1 MITDLSIIS
10 EGITVRPISDK
21 SIEAIDYNYIVSL
34 FENNGVILFKGFDIR
49 LDNISLF
56 TDQYTERYARPAN
69 RRTSK
74 NKSIIREADYWE
86 QSHKIVDMPLHSESS
101 FAPSWPEVLWFF
113 CTVPPNS
120 GGETTICD
128 GISIWDK
135 LSSTTK
141 QFFLEQPLRYSLEIP
156 VPPGFRKR
164 PNKGKQ
170 PWIFPKPGISGY
182 LDWDREVIS
191 LQLLRYAVNDSRFP
205 NRLCF
210 SNHLLA
216 MLEDETQIKQIT
228 MANGDL
234 ISDDIFSEIK
244 EVSNTLIVD
253 HNWASGDLIML
264 DNIRFMH
271 GRRMFAQ
278 NDPRKILIIETERAS
293 FSYGATTR
301 KQTHST

>member
-1 MITDLSIIS
+1 MIEPTVKS
-10 EGITVRPISDK
+10 EGITVRPISDN

-34 FENNGVILFKGFDIR
+34 FENNGVILFRDFDIR
-49 LDNISLF
+49 LDNVSLF

-69 RRTSK
+69 RRASTSG
-74 NKSIIREADYWE
+74 SILRDADYWK
-86 QSHKIVDMPLHSESS
+86 QSHKVVDMPLHSESS
-101 FAPSWPEVLWFF
+101 FAPSWPEVVWFF
-113 CTVPPNS
+113 CSTPPKT

-128 GISIWDK
+128 GISIWDR
-135 LSSTTK
+135 LSSSTK
-141 QFFLEQPLRYSLEIP
+141 QFFLKQPLRYSLEIP

-170 PWIFPKPGISGY
+170 PWISPKPGISGY

-191 LQLLRYAVNDSRFP
+191 LQLLRYAVIDSRFP

-216 MLEDETQIKQIT
+216 LLEDETQIEQIT

-234 ISDDIFSEIK
+234 ISDDILSEIK
-244 EVSNTLIVD
+244 EVSDSLIVE
-253 HNWASGDLIML
+253 HSWKLGDFVML

-271 GRRMFAQ
+271 GRRMFEK
-278 NDPRKILIIETERAS
+278 NDSRKISIIETERTS
-293 FSYGATTR
+293 FGYGATTR
-301 KQTHST
+301 KQIRSI